1 MLLGCHTVNYKW
13 FCMKRLLALL
23 LSIAIC
29 ATFLHYS
36 VIFSCASDTGFTPNF
51 SQRDIHTLMPTI
63 NAAISDSDFLDNIV
77 ISPKLVSIGEPIN
90 AYELLDDYTI
100 STMDFLVYP
109 IFHNG
114 TPIFEVIKTS
124 GNSVHA
130 SKLFHSAL
138 ADKVG
143 KSVAIIYDEKNA
155 YIINQSHCSLDLAVS
170 FETPVTNRGT
180 LNKVN
185 IDFSQVQIDWSNFSP
200 CTTLSEYIYS
210 AITRGDVMF
219 PTIMLPTGVVYQIE
233 SNLCWA
239 ASTACIGN
247 YLASYNYTAQDVA
260 QFLYGSTD
268 YNYMA
273 TLSDSVDTLFDLYEV
288 DYYHSP
294 LISVPSDY
302 TIYDNIDAGYP
313 LYGRWQSTMT
323 TYHQTV
329 IRGISIQNNCIY
341 VMDPEIGYVT
351 VYKTGGEYRYV
362 SSSGLVIR
370 LVDYAS
376 ML

>member
-1 MLLGCHTVNYKW
+1 
-13 FCMKRLLALL
+13 MKRLFALF
-23 LSIAIC
+23 LSFVIC
-29 ATFLHYS
+29 ITLPP
-36 VIFSCASDTGFTPNF
+36 FSIVTSYALSSNSAPNI
-51 SQRDIHTLMPTI
+51 SQSDIHTLMPTI
-63 NAAISDSDFLDNIV
+63 NAAISDSDFLGNIV
-77 ISPKLVSIGEPIN
+77 ISPKLISIGEPIN
-90 AYELLDDYTI
+90 AYELLEDYTI

-114 TPIFEVIKTS
+114 IPIFEVIKTS

-138 ADKVG
+138 ANNVE
-143 KSVAIIYDEKNA
+143 KSVAIIYDENNA
-155 YIINQSHCSLDLAVS
+155 YVINQNNRSLDLAVS
-170 FETPVTNRGT
+170 FDTPVTKRGT

-200 CTTLSEYIYS
+200 CTTLSEYINS
-210 AITRGDVMF
+210 DITRGDAIF

-247 YLASYNYTAQDVA
+247 YLTSYNYTAQDVA
-260 QFLYGSTD
+260 QFFYGSTD
-268 YNYMA
+268 YNYKA
-273 TLSDSVDTLFDLYEV
+273 TLSDSVDTLYDMYEV

-294 LISVPSDY
+294 IISVPSDY
-302 TIYDNIDAGYP
+302 TIFDNIDAGYP
-313 LYGRWQSTMT
+313 MYGRWQSEQTI
-323 TYHQTV
+323 YHQTV

-362 SSSGLVIR
+362 SSSGFVIR